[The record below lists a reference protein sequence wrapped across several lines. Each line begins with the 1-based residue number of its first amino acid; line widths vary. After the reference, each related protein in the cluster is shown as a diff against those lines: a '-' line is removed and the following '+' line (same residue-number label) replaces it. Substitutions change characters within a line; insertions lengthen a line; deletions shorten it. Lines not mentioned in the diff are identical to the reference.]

1 MHIHIPYT
9 WAMDGKFVYKL
20 YISGFHHEL
29 WRMIINEQVITYTYT
44 CRVVQAQLS
53 GIIDF
58 PMLELV
64 ELHHTDTRYDF
75 PQEGTLISA

>member
-1 MHIHIPYT
+1 
-9 WAMDGKFVYKL
+9 
-20 YISGFHHEL
+20 
-29 WRMIINEQVITYTYT
+29 MIINEQVITYTYT
-44 CRVVQAQLS
+44 CKVVQAQLS
-53 GIIDF
+53 GVIDF